1 MEKQL
6 KLIIDNVGRFILG
19 EVVGESAAD
28 LSLKNPIIL
37 HVQPNPQTNQLQV
50 QNIPLL
56 FNEFISD
63 KESNVW
69 TFSKGSIA
77 ISNAKLD
84 PRLVSQYFGV
94 GGTTP
99 PPQNDAEVIKL
110 FDD

>member
-56 FNEFISD
+56 FSEFLGD

-69 TFSKGSIA
+69 TFQKSSISISSA
-77 ISNAKLD
+77 ILD
-84 PRLVSQYFGV
+84 TRLVSQYY
-94 GGTTP
+94 GTGAP
-99 PPQNDAEVIKL
+99 PAPQTDAEVIKL
-110 FDD
+110 FDE